1 MEINEDEEEPQPVRH
16 HPEST
21 RSVIERMSECLWN
34 ALEIRNLLRTSR
46 SLERMIPVE
55 NRYAA
60 GRRRVFLA
68 SEVPAELEDLAYLLG
83 AQGDGSLVGNDRDER
98 ATNIVVN
105 VSFAHYLKLAI
116 LLLTINTLVF
126 FKLLVWDHLPSF
138 LFLVQ

>member
-1 MEINEDEEEPQPVRH
+1 
-16 HPEST
+16 
-21 RSVIERMSECLWN
+21 
-34 ALEIRNLLRTSR
+34 
-46 SLERMIPVE
+46 MIPVE

-83 AQGDGSLVGNDRDER
+83 AQGDGSLVGNDQEQR

-105 VSFAHYLKLAI
+105 VSFSHYLKLAI
-116 LLLTINTLVF
+116 LLLTVNTLVF

-138 LFLVQ
+138 LLFVGKFF